1 MSSMNEPKPKKKR
14 DDQKNQVKELPIDS
28 QQSTRIINQTLVNM
42 NEEDVSPTRSLKKRR
57 PNGGQF
63 RELVNQYR
71 GLPPRATDP
80 TQVILN
86 SDQSSFMHFRFHV

>member
-1 MSSMNEPKPKKKR
+1 MNEPKAKETR

-42 NEEDVSPTRSLKKRR
+42 KEDVSPTRSLKKRK

-63 RELVNQYR
+63 RDLVNQYR
-71 GLPPRATDP
+71 GLPSPATDP